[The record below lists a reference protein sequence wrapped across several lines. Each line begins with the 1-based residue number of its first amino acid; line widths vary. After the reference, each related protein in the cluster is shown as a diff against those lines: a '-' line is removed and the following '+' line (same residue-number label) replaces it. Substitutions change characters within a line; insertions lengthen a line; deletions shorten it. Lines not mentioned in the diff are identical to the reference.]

1 VLTTAAERWPARSRD
16 RVVLLGGFSMPAASQ
31 GADGSPE
38 DWTVD
43 RALMHLEQALEIID
57 RWGDCPAIGARLQ
70 QVVEEVEE
78 RGRKG

>member
-1 VLTTAAERWPARSRD
+1 
-16 RVVLLGGFSMPAASQ
+16 MPAASQ

-70 QVVEEVEE
+70 QVVEEVVE
-78 RGRKG
+78 RGRTG